1 MRASFD
7 RRTEPDRDLPDIACA
22 AVNFRLDIFVI
33 TAELVLWVRRGTI
46 SEIVIGTLFASRFR
60 SGRHTWILYHTAQNP
75 WHDYSQ

>member
-7 RRTEPDRDLPDIACA
+7 RRTEPDHDLPDVAYA

-60 SGRHTWILYHTAQNP
+60 SGRSTWALYHKAQNP
-75 WHDYSQ
+75 WHDYNL